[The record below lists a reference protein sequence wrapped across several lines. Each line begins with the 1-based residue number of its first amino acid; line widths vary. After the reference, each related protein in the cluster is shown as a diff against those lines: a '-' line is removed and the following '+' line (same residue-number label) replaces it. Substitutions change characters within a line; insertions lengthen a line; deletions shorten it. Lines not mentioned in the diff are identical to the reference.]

1 MTAPAFH
8 DITGIILVGG
18 KSRRMGRDK
27 ALLDVQGK
35 TLFERALEPFQDSFA
50 QLLLIG
56 DRPERFVQY
65 GVPVLPDLF
74 PGSSLGGL
82 YTGLYHSTTEYVF
95 VTSCDLP
102 FPNREILQ
110 YLCSLRGD
118 GDAIIPGSPH
128 GAEPLFACYSKNC
141 LDTMRDRLEQQHF
154 SISAVC
160 SMLQTIHVPYKEIQ
174 QFDSEGTAF
183 LNLNTPEE
191 LTGLTCKHQLNDGQ
205 LSNQRSLETSTRFLA
220 GSRK

>member
-1 MTAPAFH
+1 MTAPVFH

-18 KSRRMGRDK
+18 KSRRMGQDK

-35 TLFERALEPFQDSFA
+35 TLFERALEPFQASFA

-82 YTGLYHSTTEYVF
+82 YTGLYHAATEYVF

-102 FPNREILQ
+102 FPNREILRSVCCLKDG
-110 YLCSLRGD
+110 YDAVVPCS
-118 GDAIIPGSPH
+118 ASGS
-128 GAEPLFACYSKNC
+128 EPLFACYRKSC
-141 LDTMRDRLEQQHF
+141 LAPMRDLLEQGMF
-154 SISAVC
+154 SILSLYPKV
-160 SMLQTIHVPYKEIQ
+160 LTKFVPYPDLQI
-174 QFDSEGTAF
+174 FDLAGNAF
-183 LNLNTPEE
+183 LNLNTPDDIE
-191 LTGLTCKHQLNDGQ
+191 LLGGQ
-205 LSNQRSLETSTRFLA
+205 
-220 GSRK
+220 